1 MKFNPAHAI
10 FDGNMFVQLGAL
22 LDPIT
27 PPADLPVLDMS
38 IGEPQQPPAELL
50 TDSVLHYNKQWQFY
64 PKATGSPHF
73 TRAVET
79 YIERRWPNAAGLAD
93 PSQIIPVPGTR
104 EPLHLLGHLVSGSKA
119 NAAALVTNPFYHAWR
134 AGALA
139 SGGEII
145 YLNSRSDHHFF
156 PDLQALDPATLDR
169 TSILFL
175 CSPTNPQGTAMDMDY
190 LLEALQLARKHDFL
204 LVMDEC
210 YADIWWGS
218 PPTGM
223 MQAAAFLASRK
234 GADVSDDPL
243 ANILVLNSLS
253 KRSGAAGLR
262 AGFMVGDKQVIN
274 QYLKLVSNG
283 GSLVPTPLLSVAA
296 DLYKDEAHVADV
308 RAYYHRNFALAEK
321 HLGVSPPQGGF
332 FLWLK
337 VDDDVQFVKRLM
349 EEQAVRAFPGSFMGV
364 ETADGNPGAGYVRVA
379 LVHDAK
385 ITDEA
390 LVRIAKIYKSHA

>member
-1 MKFNPAHAI
+1 MKLNPAHAI

-22 LDPIT
+22 LDPIA
-27 PPADLPVLDMS
+27 PPADLQVLDMS
-38 IGEPQQPPAELL
+38 IGEPQQPPAKLL
-50 TDSVLHYNKQWQFY
+50 IESVLRHNEQWQFY

-73 TRAVET
+73 TKAVET
-79 YIERRWPNAAGLAD
+79 YIARRWPEAADLAD
-93 PSQIIPVPGTR
+93 QSQIIPVPGTR

-139 SGGEII
+139 SGSEII
-145 YLNSRSDHHFF
+145 YLNSGANHNFL
-156 PDLQALDPATLDR
+156 PDLQALEPATLDR

-175 CSPTNPQGTAMDMDY
+175 CSPTNPQGTVMDMDY
-190 LLEALQLARKHDFL
+190 LLAALRLARAHDFL

-223 MQAAAFLASRK
+223 MQAAAVLAKRDGVDNSH
-234 GADVSDDPL
+234 DPF
-243 ANILVLNSLS
+243 ANIVVLNSLS

-262 AGFMVGDKQVIN
+262 AGFMVGDKRVVT

-296 DLYKDEAHVADV
+296 DLYNDEAHVADI
-308 RAYYHRNFALAEK
+308 RAYYHTNFALVER
-321 HLGVSPPQGGF
+321 HLGLSPPQGGF

-349 EEQAVRAFPGSFMGV
+349 AEQAVRALPGSFMGV
-364 ETADGNPGAGYVRVA
+364 ETADGNPGAGYVRLA

-385 ITDEA
+385 ITNEA
-390 LVRIAKIYKSHA
+390 LGRIAKIYKSQV